1 MRSGRALAWRLT
13 PVRALSQHLC
23 RHSFLVLHPCTLTL
37 LCIRPHSFFST
48 LLGPRRSHS
57 HVFGEPPSAVQPL
70 VGAHS
75 SNRSPAHFQSLE
87 RIVVT
92 FVGFVFKSSM
102 CPVSPTRLQALWP
115 QDSHLRLLVSL
126 TVPDSV
132 PYKEMLNSMF
142 VSALRVSGTVVVFT
156 FIVA

>member
-23 RHSFLVLHPCTLTL
+23 RHSFLVLHPCTVTL
-37 LCIRPHSFFST
+37 LSIRPHF
-48 LLGPRRSHS
+48 LLLNFIRSQKVS

-87 RIVVT
+87 RIMVT
-92 FVGFVFKSSM
+92 FIGFVFKSSM